1 LNVHL
6 LELGAKRRTDWESK
20 EVKLKVAGEKN
31 KQDKEPEEIEFVD
44 KRRFKPEDVKAED
57 APAEEGQVQAEP
69 DAEAGAKARSEAEA
83 EEKQADEIPRDEP
96 LDVYSLC
103 KWFITMLSGN
113 AFVWMGLV
121 KNPSTGKL
129 EKDLAQAK
137 IAIDVCD
144 YLAKHVQDRV
154 DQDEKTRLASLLA
167 DLRINFVNQSKG

>member
-1 LNVHL
+1 M
-6 LELGAKRRTDWESK
+6 ADSK
-20 EVKLKVAGEKN
+20 EN
-31 KQDKEPEEIEFVD
+31 KDKEPEEIEFVD
-44 KRRFKPEDVKAED
+44 KRRFR
-57 APAEEGQVQAEP
+57 P
-69 DAEAGAKARSEAEA
+69 DEVEA
-83 EEKQADEIPRDEP
+83 EEARPEEQAQPQAEAAEPGPKAEPEKEEASEIPEGEP

-137 IAIDVCD
+137 IAIDICD
-144 YLAKHVQDRV
+144 FLAKHVQDKV
-154 DQDEKTRLASLLA
+154 DAEEEMRLNNLLS